1 MMCFKHAVHTYYKY
15 KGAGSPDKNRTKKQ
29 HYFLSE
35 KNAGKD
41 AQIFF
46 LKKNTKKFCQFR
58 KKH

>member
-1 MMCFKHAVHTYYKY
+1 MMCFKHAVHTYFKY

-35 KNAGKD
+35 KNAGKG

-46 LKKNTKKFCQFR
+46 
-58 KKH
+58 